1 MSNVIYYSL
10 WQPIHSHHNCNYIII
25 SVVIYIMIQCI
36 WSQVDLHGIYI
47 SVTLMR
53 CNHLMLMFCYEY
65 IFSYFSYVFDT
76 LII

>member
-1 MSNVIYYSL
+1 
-10 WQPIHSHHNCNYIII
+10 
-25 SVVIYIMIQCI
+25 MIQCI